1 MTGHD
6 RQDGS
11 EHGGPDRE
19 LPEQLARAEER
30 TDLLFDFPPSKAP
43 GLLPPIVLA
52 YIGDAVFEVA
62 IRQYLIG
69 HTNLRPHHLH
79 REATK
84 WVSAGAQARMLF
96 RIEGELTEEEADIVR
111 RGRNAKSGSIP
122 KNADALDYRHATALE
137 SLAGYLYYRGQA
149 GRLEQLI
156 RLGLAPEIESA
167 PGGGSGRSEA
177 PGMPESTEPP
187 ERA

>member
-1 MTGHD
+1 MTDHEG
-6 RQDGS
+6 RDGMD
-11 EHGGPDRE
+11 GM
-19 LPEQLARAEER
+19 
-30 TDLLFDFPPSKAP
+30 LFGFPPSKAP

-52 YIGDAVFEVA
+52 YIGDAIFEVA

-84 WVSAGAQARMLF
+84 LVSAGAQARMLF

-122 KNADALDYRHATALE
+122 KNADALEYRHATALE
-137 SLAGYLYYRGQA
+137 CLAGYLYYSGRV
-149 GRLEQLI
+149 GRLEELVRQ
-156 RLGLAPEIESA
+156 GLASSDA
-167 PGGGSGRSEA
+167 EA
-177 PGMPESTEPP
+177 SDPP
-187 ERA
+187 ERT

>member
-6 RQDGS
+6 KT
-11 EHGGPDRE
+11 EETGGA
-19 LPEQLARAEER
+19 PETNRNNGQPGGM
-30 TDLLFDFPPSKAP
+30 LFDFPPSKTP

-84 WVSAGAQARMLF
+84 LVSAGAQARMLF

-122 KNADALDYRHATALE
+122 KNADALEYRHATALE
-137 SLAGYLYYRGQA
+137 SLAGYLYYSGRT

-156 RLGLAPEIESA
+156 RKGIELGEEAVS
-167 PGGGSGRSEA
+167 GGSADKPDSPPSA
-177 PGMPESTEPP
+177 EPP
-187 ERA
+187 ERK

>member
-1 MTGHD
+1 MTGHENTEEKSGKRD
-6 RQDGS
+6 KEPDGTPRS
-11 EHGGPDRE
+11 GM
-19 LPEQLARAEER
+19 
-30 TDLLFDFPPSKAP
+30 LFDFPPSKTP

-52 YIGDAVFEVA
+52 YIGDAIFEVA
-62 IRQYLIG
+62 IRQYLIS

-122 KNADALDYRHATALE
+122 KNADALEYRHATALE
-137 SLAGYLYYRGQA
+137 SLAGYLYYSGRVA
-149 GRLEQLI
+149 RLEELL
-156 RLGLAPEIESA
+156 RLGLAPINEPE
-167 PGGGSGRSEA
+167 PDNDSEA
-177 PGMPESTEPP
+177 SGSSEQ
-187 ERA
+187 R